1 MNTQHDEF
9 LEPYAL
15 LRTAL
20 ALFQKPPAELNDEQ
34 RTRVRRQASN
44 EFSIE
49 TLVLSSVEA
58 ASVVISDQE
67 VERAFKEIK
76 NRFEDEAHFVNALE
90 ANGLSVDSLRL
101 ALARQCKVDAVMES
115 VASRAPKVNEVEIG
129 IYYHSH
135 PEKFH
140 KPEQRVARHI
150 LISINPEYPENTRE
164 AAWQRINE
172 LAETLKRKPHKF
184 ADLALRHSECPTAL
198 HGGVIGTVIPGKL
211 YPQLEEVLY
220 ALKVNQIS
228 PVVESE
234 IGFHVLLCEKI
245 VPAEAISLRKATP
258 NIQKLMQERCR
269 RNCQRTWLAA
279 LAKAN
284 P

>member
-1 MNTQHDEF
+1 MKTLRDQF
-9 LEPYAL
+9 QEPYAL

-20 ALFQKPPAELNDEQ
+20 ALFHKPPAELNDEQ
-34 RTRVRRQASN
+34 RTRVLRQASN

-67 VERAFKEIK
+67 IERAFVEIH
-76 NRFEDEAHFVNALE
+76 NRFENEAHFVNALE

-101 ALARQCKVDAVMES
+101 ALARQCKVDAVMET

-135 PEKFH
+135 PEKFY

-172 LAETLKRKPHKF
+172 LAEMLKRKPHKF

-198 HGGVIGTVIPGKL
+198 HGGVIGTVVPGKL

-234 IGFHVLLCEKI
+234 IGFHLLLCEKI
-245 VPAEAISLRKATP
+245 LPAEAISLRKATP
-258 NIQKLMQERCR
+258 NIQKLMQERYR

>member
-1 MNTQHDEF
+1 MNTPHDEF
-9 LEPYAL
+9 LEPYTL

-34 RTRVRRQASN
+34 RARVRRQASN

-58 ASVVISDQE
+58 GSVVISAQE
-67 VERAFKEIK
+67 IERAFKEIQ
-76 NRFEDEAHFVNALE
+76 NRFENEERFVNALE
-90 ANGLSVDSLRL
+90 TNGLSADSLRL
-101 ALARQCKVDAVMES
+101 ALARQCKIDAVMET

-135 PEKFH
+135 PEQFH

-150 LISINPEYPENTRE
+150 LISINSEYPENTRE

-198 HGGVIGTVIPGKL
+198 HGGVIGTVVPGKL

-220 ALKVNQIS
+220 ELKVNQIS
-228 PVVESE
+228 PVVETE
-234 IGFHVLLCEKI
+234 IGFHLLLCEKI
-245 VPAEAISLRKATP
+245 VSAQAISLRKATAK
-258 NIQKLMQERCR
+258 IQKLMQERYR

-279 LAKAN
+279 LAKADT
-284 P
+284 